1 MKGEAMEYKRWL
13 FAIATILIAF
23 YTTLSSEAAVT
34 TATIGKD
41 GVQKVEIIGGSY
53 FFKPNHI
60 VVKVDI
66 PVELKVSK
74 EWSLIPHDIVSKF
87 PEAGIEF
94 QESLSSTPK
103 TIKFTP
109 TKVGK
114 YPFYCSKKA
123 PFSKSHRE
131 KGMEGVIEVVP

>member
-1 MKGEAMEYKRWL
+1 MKYKKLL
-13 FAIATILIAF
+13 FVIVAVVGALFLTAAAPEPAT
-23 YTTLSSEAAVT
+23 VVPM
-34 TATIGKD
+34 GKD
-41 GVQKVEIIGGSY
+41 GVQRVDMVGGSY
-53 FFKPNHI
+53 FFKPDHI
-60 VVKVDI
+60 VVKVNV
-66 PVELKVSK
+66 PVELKVTK
-74 EWSLIPHDIVSKF
+74 ESGFSLVPHDIVAKS
-87 PEAGIEF
+87 PEAGIVF

-114 YPFYCSKKA
+114 YPLYCSKKA

>member
-1 MKGEAMEYKRWL
+1 MEYKRWL
-13 FAIATILIAF
+13 FAVAAVLIAF
-23 YTTLSSEAAVT
+23 YSTLSLEAAVT
-34 TATIGKD
+34 IAKIDED

-60 VVKVDI
+60 VVKVGI
-66 PVELKVSK
+66 PVTFEVSK
-74 EWSLIPHDIVSKF
+74 KWGLIPHDIVAKS

-94 QESLSSTPK
+94 QKNLSSTLK

-109 TKVGK
+109 NRVGT

>member
-1 MKGEAMEYKRWL
+1 MKYKKLL
-13 FAIATILIAF
+13 FVIAAAAIALC
-23 YTTLSSEAAVT
+23 LAASAPESVT
-34 TATIGKD
+34 VVPVAKD
-41 GVQKVEIIGGSY
+41 GVQRVDMVGGGY
-53 FFKPNHI
+53 FYKPNHI
-60 VVKVDI
+60 VVKVNI
-66 PVELKVSK
+66 PVELRVTK
-74 EWSLIPHDIVSKF
+74 ESGLVPHDIVAKS

-103 TIKFTP
+103 IIKFTP

-114 YPFYCSKKA
+114 YPLYCSKKA

>member
-1 MKGEAMEYKRWL
+1 MKYKRFL
-13 FAIATILIAF
+13 FIIAAVLIAF
-23 YTTLSSEAAVT
+23 CTTVGAEGQEKIVPVSP
-34 TATIGKD
+34 D
-41 GVQKVEIIGGSY
+41 GVSKVEIIGGSY
-53 FFKPNHI
+53 FFKPNHV
-60 VVKVDI
+60 VVKVNI

-74 EWSLIPHDIVSKF
+74 EQGLVPHDIVAKS

-94 QESLSSTPK
+94 KESLSSTPK
-103 TIKFTP
+103 IIKFTP

-114 YPFYCSKKA
+114 FPIYCSKSA